1 MAAHGTECHAD
12 AHREIERNVYS
23 CLLSVTRRVDN
34 CAPRVKIVYSADV
47 GGVLRTVPV
56 KTMELIPETD
66 LDVDVAPGK
75 RRLIEAA
82 LRLTA
87 GGRGFAT
94 LGLREVA
101 REAGLNPNTFY
112 RHFDTLDDLAREA
125 VESVSRRLRPMLRR
139 ERWLAAHDEPHSVPR
154 RACVAFFA
162 FALDNRE
169 AFLSALAEYHG
180 TSPALRE
187 AVRANLQEVSV
198 EMADDVVQL
207 NLMPALARPTV
218 DEICTQIVLQLFHLS
233 NEYIGT
239 AAHREA
245 LIGYA
250 ERFIVRLFAGA
261 AVLEAQH
268 S

>member
-1 MAAHGTECHAD
+1 MHFASRSFTVQTLTRAVCALLKLHGTRTSRPAAD
-12 AHREIERNVYS
+12 PGAFAGHG
-23 CLLSVTRRVDN
+23 L
-34 CAPRVKIVYSADV
+34 
-47 GGVLRTVPV
+47 
-56 KTMELIPETD
+56 
-66 LDVDVAPGK
+66 APGK

-87 GGRGFAT
+87 GGRSFAT
-94 LGLREVA
+94 LGLRELA

-125 VESVSRRLRPMLRR
+125 VEWVSRRLRPMLRR

-187 AVRANLQEVSV
+187 AVRANLHEVSA

-207 NLMPALARPTV
+207 NLMPALAPRDGGRSLHADRAATV
-218 DEICTQIVLQLFHLS
+218 SSV
-233 NEYIGT
+233 
-239 AAHREA
+239 A
-245 LIGYA
+245 
-250 ERFIVRLFAGA
+250 
-261 AVLEAQH
+261 
-268 S
+268 

>member
-1 MAAHGTECHAD
+1 MT
-12 AHREIERNVYS
+12 
-23 CLLSVTRRVDN
+23 
-34 CAPRVKIVYSADV
+34 
-47 GGVLRTVPV
+47 TVPEAALAAGP
-56 KTMELIPETD
+56 ELP
-66 LDVDVAPGK
+66 PGK
-75 RRLIEAA
+75 RKLIEAA

-87 GGRGFAT
+87 GGRSFAS
-94 LGLREVA
+94 LGLRELA

-112 RHFDTLDDLAREA
+112 RHFGALDELAREA

-162 FALDNRE
+162 FALENRE

-187 AVRANLQEVSV
+187 AVRANLHEISA

-207 NLMPALARPTV
+207 ALMPQLARETV

-233 NEYIGT
+233 AEFID
-239 AAHREA
+239 ADAVRRDA
-245 LIGYA
+245 LIDYA

-261 AVLEAQH
+261 VVLAQH
-268 S
+268 EAARAEAPGRV